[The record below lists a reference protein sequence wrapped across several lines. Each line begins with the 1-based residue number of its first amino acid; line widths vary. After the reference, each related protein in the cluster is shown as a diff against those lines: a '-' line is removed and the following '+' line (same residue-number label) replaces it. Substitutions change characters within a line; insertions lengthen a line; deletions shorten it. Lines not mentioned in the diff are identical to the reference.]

1 MAVASLSLKHNSLFI
16 VQCRNRAIFFFPLPY
31 SGEAM
36 NFKLNAM
43 FGNQIRGEE
52 KRKQRE
58 RGEENNS
65 LFVLWLI
72 KEILLIVFHF
82 LSKNGEIDFCGP
94 L

>member
-1 MAVASLSLKHNSLFI
+1 
-16 VQCRNRAIFFFPLPY
+16 
-31 SGEAM
+31 
-36 NFKLNAM
+36 M